1 MGKKDKNKKKGKG
14 AEKTAAKTE
23 KKESNKLKKNLAKIG
38 EEDIEKILA
47 DIEQEERKKLEIKI
61 LKVDPPRRRINFS
74 FVPHP
79 DKDELILFG
88 GEFFNGQKTFIYNDL
103 FFYNVQSNSWTL
115 IQSPA
120 GPPPRCGHQMVTTSV
135 NKGQLWVFGGEY
147 ASPTQSQFYH
157 YKDLWVFH
165 LDCNKWE
172 KVTSPNGPSS
182 RSGHRMVYLKKQI
195 FVFGGFHDN
204 LRDYKYYNDVHVF
217 SIETYRWTKLEPTG
231 KGPAPRSGCCMVPLS
246 DGKIL
251 IYGGYSKEKLK
262 KDVDKG
268 VIFADAFLLVP
279 DKNDT
284 TATKWKWV
292 QTKLG
297 GVNFTQ
303 RSGIGCTIAP
313 NNVAYTFGGVFDI
326 EEEEDISSTFY
337 NDFYMLDLNN
347 LIWRNIAVGKVN
359 KRKVEVEDLKMEVDE
374 VKVNEVPE
382 IVADDGIFT
391 VTVGPSFST
400 VQSSSQEAEDK
411 VDIFKPSPRMNCGL
425 TVKHGILYMFGG
437 MVEDADKQLT
447 MSDFYSLDLRK
458 LDKWNVL
465 VQDKEVQEWLAS
477 NSESESDDVSSS
489 SDENQSDDSMET

>member
-47 DIEQEERKKLEIKI
+47 DIESEERKKLEIKI
-61 LKVDPPRRRINFS
+61 LKTDSPRKRINFT
-74 FVPHP
+74 FAPHP

-88 GEFFNGQKTFIYNDL
+88 GEYFNGQKTFIYNDL
-103 FFYNVQSNSWTL
+103 FFYNIHSNTWTL

-165 LDCNKWE
+165 LNENRWE
-172 KVTSPNGPSS
+172 KIGAPNGPSS
-182 RSGHRMVYLKKQI
+182 RSGHRMVYCKKQI

-204 LRDYKYYNDVHVF
+204 LRDYKYYNDIHIF
-217 SIETYRWTKLEPTG
+217 SLETYQWTKLEPTG
-231 KGPAPRSGCCMVPLS
+231 KGPAPRSGCCMLPLN

-251 IYGGYSKEKLK
+251 IYGGYSKEKMK

-268 VIFADAFLLVP
+268 IVFADAFLLVP
-279 DKNDT
+279 DKND
-284 TATKWKWV
+284 ASGTKWKWV

-297 GVNFTQ
+297 GVNFSQ
-303 RSGIGCTIAP
+303 RSGMGCTLAP
-313 NNVAYTFGGVFDI
+313 NNVAYTFGGVFDV

-337 NDFYMLDLNN
+337 NDFFMLELNS
-347 LIWRNIAVGKVN
+347 LTWRNVAVGKKKDNV
-359 KRKVEVEDLKMEVDE
+359 KRELKVEDLSMEVDE
-374 VKVNEVPE
+374 IKVDEAPQ

-391 VTVGPSFST
+391 VTVGPSVST
-400 VQSSSQEAEDK
+400 VQSNDQEPEKMD
-411 VDIFKPSPRMNCGL
+411 VFKPSPRMNCGL
-425 TVKHGILYMFGG
+425 TVKHGMLYIFGG
-437 MVEDADKQLT
+437 MVEDGDKQLT
-447 MSDFYSLDLRK
+447 MSDFYSLDLKK
-458 LDKWNVL
+458 LDKWKVL
-465 VQDKEVQEWLAS
+465 VQDEEVQEWLTS
-477 NSESESDDVSSS
+477 DSESESEDGSRS
-489 SDENQSDDSMET
+489 SDESDMLTE